1 MIMSWW
7 SKLFGGSSQHVA
19 LNLGS
24 NSVAP
29 TQARATGSE
38 ARCKVEF
45 DANGKVLSIET
56 PQGQWTAS
64 RKEQRKY
71 YTQEASSLLQ
81 AVESLKKISSV
92 PQLTYYVVE
101 TPDGTLGRDVNG
113 YYTEAPIR
121 THNLRVQA
129 RCDKTET
136 VELVSLKGFGNE
148 VANLNC
154 AAFLK
159 KSGQYSRLV
168 LLMKCGNCGYESPV
182 ETQAGTLV
190 RECYCCGVKNK
201 GHRGSVNVFIGSGTV
216 EI

>member
-1 MIMSWW
+1 
-7 SKLFGGSSQHVA
+7 
-19 LNLGS
+19 LGS
-24 NSVAP
+24 NSIAP
-29 TQARATGSE
+29 TQARARDSE
-38 ARCKVEF
+38 ASCKVEF

-56 PQGQWTAS
+56 AQGRWAPNLNGQ
-64 RKEQRKY
+64 KKY
-71 YTQEASSLLQ
+71 YTQKARSLLQ
-81 AVESLKKISSV
+81 AVEILKKTSSV
-92 PQLTYYVVE
+92 PQLTYYVIE

-121 THNLRVQA
+121 TENLRVQA
-129 RCDKTET
+129 RCDKKET

-154 AAFLK
+154 AALLK

-182 ETQAGTLV
+182 ETQAGSFV

-201 GHRGSVNVFIGSGTV
+201 GHRGSVNVFIGSSKV